1 MTLYIERTYRDNCTL
16 SDIRLMDGSRKVFEC
31 KGLELPWR
39 NNERKVSCIPEGAY
53 KLVRRN
59 SARFGDHFHVVDV
72 PNRTFIL
79 IHHGNYTSD
88 IEGCL
93 LVGSRHQ
100 DINGDGIID
109 VTSSRFTMAKLL
121 NAASGSI
128 MAIFYEKGSDPAKH
142 AFK

>member
-1 MTLYIERTYRDNCTL
+1 MTLFVERTYRDNCTL
-16 SDIRLMDGSRKVFEC
+16 SDIRLMDGKLKVFDC

-59 SARFGDHFHVVDV
+59 SPRFGDHFHVLDV

-100 DINGDGIID
+100 DINGDGIMD
-109 VTSSRFTMAKLL
+109 VTASRFTMAKLL
-121 NAASGSI
+121 NAASNPI
-128 MAIFYEKGSDPAKH
+128 MAIFFEKGTDPAKH
-142 AFK
+142 IF